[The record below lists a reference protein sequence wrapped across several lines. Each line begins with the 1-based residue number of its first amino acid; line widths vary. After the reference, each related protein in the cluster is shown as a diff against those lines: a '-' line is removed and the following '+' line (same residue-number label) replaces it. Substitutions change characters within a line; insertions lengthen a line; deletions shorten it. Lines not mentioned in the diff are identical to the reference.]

1 MSRSGSRS
9 GSRVSRSAPAVLV
22 AGVVLLALVAG
33 CSGIPTSGPVRQGA
47 SVAAERD
54 QPNTR
59 SIGQPPRDGM
69 TQQQIVEGFIFAAA
83 SFDED
88 HAVARLFLTSDAAK
102 TWNPALGA
110 TIFDGSTGSPKLTAP
125 GDVVFSATRIADL
138 SQQGEYVSAVGTVNA
153 EFKLRKVDGQWRI
166 TSPPPG
172 LMLTPSDLARAYRLY
187 DIFFPDPARTVLVP
201 NQVLLPVGPGASTA
215 LVRAL
220 VAGPTPWLAPAVF
233 TALPTGTKLVVDSA
247 PVVDGVVQVDLTA
260 PAATVTGR
268 EAQALSAQVVWT
280 LRQLG
285 GVTGVR
291 ITVDGTPLRGVAAVQ
306 DIAAWPQWNPD
317 GVLTSQSADLGAL
330 YSDKDRL
337 LALVNGLPR
346 SLLGQLGDGGF
357 PLYQPGV
364 SFDGTEVGALDAA
377 AHNLYVARLGV
388 NEKVPPAV
396 VTGATRLTA
405 PTWDRFDNVWTVD
418 DRLSGPVFWV
428 DSLGP
433 TAVGGAGAKRVTA
446 ADLPHGRVVAM
457 RIARDGARVA
467 LVVKRP
473 SGIGADLYLG
483 RVERGPGRLV
493 VSGFR
498 LVSTVLTDVADVAWL
513 SADRLV
519 VLGRVTPGGVRQPLV
534 IDLSGA
540 TAQSLGLI
548 DSGSTNRPGLR
559 SVTAIPGHDILA
571 SADNGA
577 LYRYTGS
584 GWDELGTGQ
593 FPSYAG

>member
-1 MSRSGSRS
+1 MSRRASGPRA
-9 GSRVSRSAPAVLV
+9 RVVPAALAV
-22 AGVVLLALVAG
+22 GVVVLALMVG

-47 SVAAERD
+47 SVAAEPD

-83 SFDED
+83 SFEDD

-102 TWNPALGA
+102 AWNPALGA
-110 TIFDGSTGSPKLTAP
+110 TIFDGSTASPKLNGPA
-125 GDVVFSATRIADL
+125 DVTFSAARIANL
-138 SQQGEYVSAVGTVNA
+138 SQQGEYVSAGGVVT
-153 EFKLRKVDGQWRI
+153 EDFKLRKVDGQWRI
-166 TSPPPG
+166 TTPPPG

-187 DIFFPDPARTVLVP
+187 DIYFPDPARTVLVP
-201 NQVLLPVGPGASTA
+201 NQVLLPVGPGTSTA

-233 TALPTGTKLVVDSA
+233 TAIPTGTKLVVDSA

-317 GVLTSQSADLGAL
+317 GVLTSQSADLAAL
-330 YSDKDRL
+330 YSDKNRL
-337 LALVNGLPR
+337 FALVNGLPQ
-346 SLLGQLGDGGF
+346 SLLGQVGDGGF

-364 SFDGTEVGALDAA
+364 SFDGTQVGALDANA
-377 AHNLYVARLGV
+377 RSLFVARIGV
-388 NEKVPPAV
+388 NAKVSPAV
-396 VTGATRLTA
+396 VTGATHLTA
-405 PTWDRFDNVWTVD
+405 PTWDRNDNLWTVD
-418 DRLSGPVFWV
+418 DRPSGPVFWV
-428 DSLGP
+428 DSLG
-433 TAVGGAGAKRVTA
+433 AGAGGTGAQRA
-446 ADLPHGRVVAM
+446 AAEDLPRGRVVAM

-467 LVVKRP
+467 LIVKRP
-473 SGIGADLYLG
+473 SGIGSDLYLG

-498 LVSTVLTDVADVAWL
+498 LVRTVLTDTSDVAWL

-548 DSGSTNRPGLR
+548 DSGSTDRPGLL
-559 SVTAIPGHDILA
+559 SITAIPGHDILA
-571 SADNGA
+571 SADNGS

-593 FPSYAG
+593 APSYPG

>member
-1 MSRSGSRS
+1 MSRRASGS
-9 GSRVSRSAPAVLV
+9 GARVVPAALAVGLV
-22 AGVVLLALVAG
+22 VLALVVG

-47 SVAAERD
+47 SVAAEPD

-59 SIGQPPRDGM
+59 SIGQPPRNGM

-83 SFDED
+83 SFEDD

-102 TWNPALGA
+102 AWNPALGA
-110 TIFDGSTGSPKLTAP
+110 TIFDGSTASPKLNSPA
-125 GDVVFSATRIADL
+125 DVTFSAARIANL
-138 SQQGEYVSAVGTVNA
+138 SQQGEYVSAGGAVTA
-153 EFKLRKVDGQWRI
+153 DFKLRKVDGQWRI
-166 TSPPPG
+166 TTPPPG
-172 LMLTPSDLARAYRLY
+172 LMLTPSDLARAYRLF
-187 DIFFPDPARTVLVP
+187 DIYFPDPARTVLVP

-233 TALPTGTKLVVDSA
+233 TAIPTGTKLVVDSA

-317 GVLTSQSADLGAL
+317 GVLTSQSADLAAL
-330 YSDKDRL
+330 YSDKNRL
-337 LALVNGLPR
+337 FALVNGLPQ

-364 SFDGTEVGALDAA
+364 SFDGTQVGALDVTARS
-377 AHNLYVARLGV
+377 LYVARMGV
-388 NEKVPPAV
+388 NDKVPPAV
-396 VTGATRLTA
+396 VTGATHLTA
-405 PTWDRFDNVWTVD
+405 PTWDRYDNLWTVD
-418 DRLSGPVFWV
+418 DRPSGPVFWV

-433 TAVGGAGAKRVTA
+433 GAGGTGAQRA
-446 ADLPHGRVVAM
+446 ASEDLPRGRVVAM

-467 LVVKRP
+467 LVVNRP
-473 SGIGADLYLG
+473 SGIGSDLYLG

-498 LVSTVLTDVADVAWL
+498 LVSTVLTDTSDVAWL

-519 VLGRVTPGGVRQPLV
+519 VLGRVTRGGVRQPLV

-548 DSGSTNRPGLR
+548 DSGSTDRPGLL
-559 SVTAIPGHDILA
+559 SITAIPGRDILA
-571 SADNGA
+571 SADNGT

-593 FPSYAG
+593 SPSYPG